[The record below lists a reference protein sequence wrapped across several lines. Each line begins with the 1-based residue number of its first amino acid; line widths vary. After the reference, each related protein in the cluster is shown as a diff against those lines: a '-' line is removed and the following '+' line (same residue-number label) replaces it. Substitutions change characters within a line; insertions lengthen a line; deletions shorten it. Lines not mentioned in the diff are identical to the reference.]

1 MENKKLITVE
11 ASMENLDK
19 ITSFVEAFLDDYAC
33 PMKIAMKILLCV
45 EELYAN
51 VVNYAYGSRGGN
63 CTIELEGKAYETEHE
78 VCRIRACRL
87 IRLRR
92 KTQISRYLRM
102 KEKSADL
109 VFTW

>member
-78 VCRIRACRL
+78 VC

-92 KTQISRYLRM
+92 KTRISRYLRM

>member
-45 EELYAN
+45 EELPM
-51 VVNYAYGSRGGN
+51 
-63 CTIELEGKAYETEHE
+63 L
-78 VCRIRACRL
+78 
-87 IRLRR
+87 
-92 KTQISRYLRM
+92 
-102 KEKSADL
+102 
-109 VFTW
+109 

>member
-45 EELYAN
+45 GYRYKSSKL
-51 VVNYAYGSRGGN
+51 
-63 CTIELEGKAYETEHE
+63 IEDVQRWNDIL
-78 VCRIRACRL
+78 
-87 IRLRR
+87 
-92 KTQISRYLRM
+92 
-102 KEKSADL
+102 
-109 VFTW
+109 